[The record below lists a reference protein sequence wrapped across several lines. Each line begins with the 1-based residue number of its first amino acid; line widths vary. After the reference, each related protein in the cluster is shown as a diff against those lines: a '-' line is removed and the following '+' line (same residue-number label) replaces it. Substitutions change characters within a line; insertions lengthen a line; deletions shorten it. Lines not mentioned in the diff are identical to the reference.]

1 MNHDD
6 FGKEDINKILT
17 RLNSLEERIALLE
30 SNKDRIRNIQI
41 PRQQEIEETDLYV
54 NDKNVESSSLF
65 ETNLGEYGLAW
76 LGTMVLFFAIAF
88 LGQYFINAG
97 KPIVYLIIGI
107 ISVFACFAISHFSRK
122 NFIYLSFTFNLFGY
136 IILYYFI
143 LRLHYYN
150 LNPIIANELVAIFL
164 MLVLVG
170 VQLYYSIRKHSQTL
184 AGWALT
190 LAVIT
195 SFVSNNTQQFFLIS
209 ILTTGLSLYLF
220 WKYGWWKALI
230 FILSI
235 TYLSFLIWMFKNHA
249 LLAKNPEDINH
260 YFIFIYFSIT
270 TAIYSLVVFKKPN
283 DLYNSGLILSIIL
296 LAGIA
301 YSVLLLL
308 LVFMYFSTAY
318 VLFFLAISIY
328 CLAYSIILKFY
339 SPYKYSPALY
349 ALFGFVGISIAIW
362 GIYQFPNAFLLLIC
376 QSFLVLLLSLW
387 YRSQTITLINTVLFL
402 ILISVY
408 YKISGE
414 LQAVNFAI
422 PTVAFLS
429 ARIINWQKER
439 LNIKTDFI
447 RNLYL
452 LILFFSLLYA
462 TYKGLPGHYIT
473 ISWIVITGIYF
484 GLSILLKNIKYRW
497 MAVANLLV
505 SALYLFIVDLAKT
518 GMIYRILAFLV
529 FAIVSIS
536 ISVYYVKKLKKKNTD
551 NY

>member
-1 MNHDD
+1 MNHNDFENDD
-6 FGKEDINKILT
+6 VSKILS
-17 RLNSLEERIALLE
+17 RLNSLEERIAILE
-30 SNKDRIRNIQI
+30 SNKDRIWNIQT
-41 PRQQEIEETDLYV
+41 PREREIEDDDLYI
-54 NDKNVESSSLF
+54 NDKKSESSSLF

-88 LGQYFINAG
+88 LGQYFINAE
-97 KPIVYLIIGI
+97 KPIVFLIVGAV
-107 ISVFACFAISHFSRK
+107 SVFACFVISYFSGK
-122 NFIYLSFTFNLFGY
+122 SFIYLSFTFNLCGY
-136 IILYYFI
+136 IVLYYFI
-143 LRLHYYN
+143 LRLHFFN
-150 LNPIIANELVAIFL
+150 NNPIIANELVSVILILFVVA
-164 MLVLVG
+164 
-170 VQLYYSIRKHSQTL
+170 VQLYYSIRKQSQTL
-184 AGWALT
+184 ACCALT
-190 LAVIT
+190 LAIIT
-195 SFVSNNTQQFFLIS
+195 AFVCNNIQPFFLIS
-209 ILTTGLSLYLF
+209 IISTGLALYLF

-235 TYLSFLIWMFKNHA
+235 TYLAYLIWMFKNHS
-249 LLAKNPEDINH
+249 LLAKNPVDINH

-283 DLYNSGLILSIIL
+283 DLYNSGLTLSIIL

-318 VLFFLAISIY
+318 ISFFFAISIY

-376 QSFLVLLLSLW
+376 QSFLVLILSLW
-387 YRSQTITLINTVLFL
+387 YRSQTITLINTVLLL

-422 PTVAFLS
+422 PAVAFLS

-452 LILFFSLLYA
+452 LMLFFSLLYA

-473 ISWIVITGIYF
+473 VSWIIITGIYF
-484 GLSILLKNIKYRW
+484 GLSIILKNIKYRW
-497 MAVANLLV
+497 MAVANLLI
-505 SALYLFIVDLAKT
+505 SALYLFVVDLAKT
-518 GMIYRILAFLV
+518 DMIYRILAFLV
-529 FAIVSIS
+529 FAIVSIG
-536 ISVYYVKKLKKKNTD
+536 ISVYYVKKLKGKNPD
-551 NY
+551 DY